1 MKPLRDAALHVI
13 IIELQEAKHNTMI
26 MEETATDYRRE
37 KLPSHEHTSKTH
49 HRLSSVDGPFSLTCH
64 SLLFPSN
71 PLNALNRS
79 NPSMAIARFFS
90 TSLASSSVRFSRNS
104 SWISLYKPSLFF
116 DGNRFVAL
124 RMFLYS
130 RSVDREED
138 DEADMLSF
146 CFLLSLSLSRNL
158 SLSLSLLLC
167 ADAVLLLLLDF
178 FFSRSVEK

>member
-13 IIELQEAKHNTMI
+13 IELQEAKHNTMI
-26 MEETATDYRRE
+26 IEETATDYRRE

-158 SLSLSLLLC
+158 SLSLSPSLRRRSSSSSSRLLLFPEC
-167 ADAVLLLLLDF
+167 
-178 FFSRSVEK
+178 

>member
-13 IIELQEAKHNTMI
+13 IELQEAKHNTMI
-26 MEETATDYRRE
+26 IEETATDYRRE
-37 KLPSHEHTSKTH
+37 KLPSHKQTSKTH

-90 TSLASSSVRFSRNS
+90 TSLASSSARFSRNS

-146 CFLLSLSLSRNL
+146 CFLLSTSL
-158 SLSLSLLLC
+158 SLSLSFF
-167 ADAVLLLLLDF
+167 AQTQFFFF
-178 FFSRSVEK
+178 FFSTSSFPGEC